1 MKKYILTIEYN
12 DKTEEIEYVQEEIVD
27 DLDSPEE
34 IIRELNMD
42 GYFDEESL
50 ERIITLYSGKI
61 GIS

>member
-34 IIRELNMD
+34 TIRELAID

-50 ERIITLYSGKI
+50 ERIIALYSGKI